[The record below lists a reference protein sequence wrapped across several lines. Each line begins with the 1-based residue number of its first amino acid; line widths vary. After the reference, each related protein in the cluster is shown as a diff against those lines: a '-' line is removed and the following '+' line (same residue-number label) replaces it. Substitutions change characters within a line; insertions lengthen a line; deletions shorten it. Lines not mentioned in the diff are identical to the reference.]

1 MISILFVISS
11 TSYISVMKGN
21 HICHV
26 HMIIKNENEEKEE
39 RLKCKKGRE
48 KIKKGEK

>member
-1 MISILFVISS
+1 
-11 TSYISVMKGN
+11 MKGN